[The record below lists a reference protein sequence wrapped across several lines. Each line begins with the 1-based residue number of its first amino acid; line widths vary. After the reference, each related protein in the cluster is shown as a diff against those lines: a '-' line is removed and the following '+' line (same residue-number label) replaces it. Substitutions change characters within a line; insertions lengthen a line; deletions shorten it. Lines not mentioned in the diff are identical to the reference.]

1 MDMEEQEVK
10 EATLNPFLATKRRHK
25 HPEDCSLEECSEEA
39 PPVGKRARLGEVQV
53 SRYGQE
59 FQEVR
64 VIGQGIHGTVFLV
77 RHRLDGVQ
85 YAVKVSQE
93 GRLAT
98 GAGRSRL
105 QEEVWALAALGRRG
119 RGVVAYYSSWV
130 EGGRLYIQTE
140 WCNGGSL
147 EEQIAGRR
155 RQGQEGVGEEQL
167 LQVLDQVAGGL
178 ARMHEAGMAHL
189 DVKPE
194 NILIHKERDDEIRR

>member
-1 MDMEEQEVK
+1 MDTEEQEEQEVK
-10 EATLNPFLATKRRHK
+10 EATLNPFLGTKRRHK
-25 HPEDCSLEECSEEA
+25 HLSSDCSLEECSEEA

-53 SRYGQE
+53 SRYSQE

-64 VIGQGIHGTVFLV
+64 QIGQGIHGTVFLV

-119 RGVVAYYSSWV
+119 RGVVA
-130 EGGRLYIQTE
+130 R
-140 WCNGGSL
+140 
-147 EEQIAGRR
+147 
-155 RQGQEGVGEEQL
+155 
-167 LQVLDQVAGGL
+167 
-178 ARMHEAGMAHL
+178 
-189 DVKPE
+189 
-194 NILIHKERDDEIRR
+194 